1 MIVRDDDSGATVRG
15 ALSHRLL
22 DAIQSPILCLTFG
35 EGWAVCFLW
44 YSPHGLCPGQTWGG
58 VFCLTID
65 EELSLLE
72 DQVRRLKVEYD
83 IYFGGGS
90 KKPPVDIE
98 WKVRNLLRKY
108 SDGSR
113 MNYSQRFR
121 YTTVQQ
127 KYALYNTL
135 WQQKLQIKEEGYRR
149 PQDAMLGIQGLREE
163 QEHDAARAVRL
174 HPNAGQGPFKVACSD
189 VDSELSKVEAL
200 FKALSDARQTVG
212 EKNSAN
218 LDSFKKFVRQKT
230 EQLKK
235 EYGCKAV
242 EYSVE
247 MLKGQVK
254 LKAKP
259 KT

>member
-1 MIVRDDDSGATVRG
+1 M
-15 ALSHRLL
+15 
-22 DAIQSPILCLTFG
+22 
-35 EGWAVCFLW
+35 
-44 YSPHGLCPGQTWGG
+44 
-58 VFCLTID
+58 TID
-65 EELSLLE
+65 EELSVLE

-98 WKVRNLLRKY
+98 WKVKNLLRKF
-108 SDGSR
+108 SDGSK

-121 YTTVQQ
+121 YSTVQQ

-135 WQQKLQIKEEGYRR
+135 WQQKLLIKEEGYRR

-163 QEHDAARAVRL
+163 QEHEAERALRHHSAAG
-174 HPNAGQGPFKVACSD
+174 HGPFKVACSNP
-189 VDSELSKVEAL
+189 DSEPSKVEAL
-200 FKALSDARQTVG
+200 FRALAEARQNTG
-212 EKNSAN
+212 EKNSAS
-218 LDSFKKFVRQKT
+218 LESFKKFVRQKT

-235 EYGCKAV
+235 EYKCKAV

-247 MLKGQVK
+247 YVGGKVK